1 MRKDIG
7 KKQLLRSSAVRLRTA
22 FDQAYSSNA
31 RIGCGCGRRANG
43 DEPQMAWQVVLV
55 QEAVRRDAVIFP
67 GKRLRSTRNER
78 SAGRR

>member
-22 FDQAYSSNA
+22 FDQAYSSNT
-31 RIGCGCGRRANG
+31 RIGCDGGRRANG

-55 QEAVRRDAVIFP
+55 QEAVRRDAVFIL
-67 GKRLRSTRNER
+67 GKNVLSARDDR
-78 SAGRR
+78 SAGFK